1 MSVTAAS
8 STDTEESRAPAVEES
23 AGGVLPPA
31 VPLHGW
37 GRHPVV
43 VGRER
48 RSEDLEAITR
58 GAVLTRGM
66 GKSYGDAS
74 LPPPGEGVVV
84 ANSTLADRILSF
96 DPDTGVIR
104 AEAGLALRRL
114 HHLFIPRGW
123 FTPVSPGTQ
132 LLTIGGMVASDVH
145 GKSHHIDGTFGA
157 HVRSLR
163 LRVADGSIVE
173 CSDTQEPELF
183 RATLGGM
190 GLTGHILEVEFRLK
204 RIPSPWIFQE
214 SERLDDIDAVVD
226 HLKQASEKWPF
237 TMCWVDCF
245 STGKALGRG
254 ILMSGRWAEPDEVR
268 GKTYKEIP
276 RLVTVPFAVPDFV
289 PRTWGVKLFNSFYF
303 WLHGA
308 GSKQTIIHPY
318 MFWYPLDV
326 VHQWNRLY
334 GRRGFTQYQCVL
346 PVRAGN
352 PVLRRLLELLQER
365 GTVPYLNVVKDC
377 GAEGKGMISF
387 PRPGISFALD
397 ITVDDRLQGVI
408 DEVNELVIA
417 EGGRIYLTKDAY
429 TRAEHF
435 RAMDPR
441 IEEFERV
448 RRKWD
453 PQRRLK
459 SAQSIRLFGDPA

>member
-8 STDTEESRAPAVEES
+8 SKDRNEDRVPAEAS
-23 AGGVLPPA
+23 PGALPPPVA
-31 VPLHGW
+31 LQGW

-43 VGRER
+43 IGRER
-48 RSEDLEAITR
+48 RSEDLEAITE
-58 GAVLTRGM
+58 GATLTRGM

-74 LPPPGEGVVV
+74 LPAGDRIV

-96 DPDTGVIR
+96 DPETGIIR
-104 AEAGLALRRL
+104 AEAGLSLRRL

-145 GKSHHIDGTFGA
+145 GKSHHIDGTFGE

-163 LRVADGSIVE
+163 LRVADGRILE
-173 CSDTQEPELF
+173 ISDEHERELF

-204 RIPSPWIFQE
+204 PIPSPWILQE
-214 SERLDDIDAVVD
+214 SRRFDDIDAVVD
-226 HLKQASEKWPF
+226 GLKEGSGKWPF

-245 STGKALGRG
+245 STGRNLGRG

-268 GKTYKEIP
+268 GKQYKEIP
-276 RLVTVPFAVPDFV
+276 SLVTVPFSPPEFL
-289 PRTWGVKLFNSFYF
+289 PRTWGVKQFNAFYF

-308 GSKQTIIHPY
+308 ATKQTILHPY
-318 MFWYPLDV
+318 RFWYPLDV

-352 PVLRRLLELLQER
+352 PVLRQLLELLQR
-365 GTVPYLNVVKDC
+365 RNAVPYVNVVKDC

-387 PRPGISFALD
+387 PKPGISFALD
-397 ITVDDRLQGVI
+397 IPVRDGLQSVI
-408 DEVNELVIA
+408 DEVGELVLK
-417 EGGRIYLTKDAY
+417 ENGRVYLTKDAY
-429 TRAEHF
+429 TRGEVY

-441 IEEFERV
+441 VDAFNKV

-453 PQRRLK
+453 PEGRLK
-459 SAQSIRLFGDPA
+459 SAQSVRMLGDAP